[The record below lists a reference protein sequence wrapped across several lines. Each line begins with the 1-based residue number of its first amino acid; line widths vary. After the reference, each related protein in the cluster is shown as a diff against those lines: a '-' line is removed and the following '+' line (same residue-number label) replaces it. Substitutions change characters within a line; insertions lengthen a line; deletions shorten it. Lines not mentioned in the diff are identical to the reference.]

1 MLSCFEH
8 EKSYYI
14 EAWSFFSMA
23 RKSGVV
29 RHLLGHHLRKETDQ
43 YDTIAFGSMGKI
55 TSLDKN
61 GDFNWQVYRKYT
73 CLQIRV
79 GSYKYNFLISHPKHM
94 LWVLKRTVSETVLLS
109 IQIICLDPWTRK

>member
-1 MLSCFEH
+1 
-8 EKSYYI
+8 
-14 EAWSFFSMA
+14 MA

-61 GDFNWQVYRKYT
+61 GDFNWQVYRQCPVIPRLPGLEVIKLEYSLRLKT
-73 CLQIRV
+73 KCNDLLLADMCLLRV
-79 GSYKYNFLISHPKHM
+79 
-94 LWVLKRTVSETVLLS
+94 
-109 IQIICLDPWTRK
+109 C

>member
-1 MLSCFEH
+1 
-8 EKSYYI
+8 
-14 EAWSFFSMA
+14 MA

-73 CLQIRV
+73 GLQIR
-79 GSYKYNFLISHPKHM
+79 GGNKRYYFLISQLKHI
-94 LWVLKRTVSETVLLS
+94 LWVLKRTDL
-109 IQIICLDPWTRK
+109 